1 MTLPLQPAAKPA
13 KRAAQPAAGHLIKGN
28 FRPPE
33 EVVDGVEAAELTAG
47 GLLTA
52 QLTALLTALLTVQSD
67 ATFTFLPE
75 LLVELRRHC
84 RVKSAQKCASRVDL
98 KNTADWLFACKIGF
112 DTDKNKPSKVLLLYF
127 LVPQMSSTN

>member
-52 QLTALLTALLTVQSD
+52 QLTAQLTALLTALLTVQSD

-84 RVKSAQKCASRVDL
+84 RVKSAQK
-98 KNTADWLFACKIGF
+98 
-112 DTDKNKPSKVLLLYF
+112 
-127 LVPQMSSTN
+127 